1 MARDTHTDE
10 VTKTDLKH
18 VFNEIR
24 EDVEKATS
32 RQDLDK
38 LYKRT
43 AYMILMTHATPIE
56 DKTDREM
63 RRRREITERDFAR
76 TVRMINR
83 QAKKIG
89 TEADYNDNWD
99 ELSTNGYE
107 ADSDRLLEPQD
118 RNERPKRINE

>member
-1 MARDTHTDE
+1 MATNTQNDE
-10 VTKTDLKH
+10 VSKTDLKH

-32 RQDLDK
+32 RQELDE

-76 TVRMINR
+76 TVHMINH

-89 TEADYNDNWD
+89 TEADYNEKWE

-107 ADSDRLLEPQD
+107 ADSDSLLEPKNVD
-118 RNERPKRINE
+118 E

>member
-1 MARDTHTDE
+1 MMARDTHTDE

-43 AYMILMTHATPIE
+43 AYMILMTHASPLE
-56 DKTDREM
+56 DKTNREM

-76 TVRMINR
+76 TVHLINQ
-83 QAKKIG
+83 QAKRIG
-89 TEADYNDNWD
+89 TEADYNDKWD

-107 ADSDRLLEPQD
+107 ADNDSLLEPKNVD
-118 RNERPKRINE
+118 E

>member
-1 MARDTHTDE
+1 MTTDTHIDE

-32 RQDLDK
+32 RQELDE

-43 AYMILMTHATPIE
+43 AYMILMTHATPLE

-63 RRRREITERDFAR
+63 GRRREITERDFAR
-76 TVRMINR
+76 TVRLINH

-89 TEADYNDNWD
+89 TEANYNEKWE

-107 ADSDRLLEPQD
+107 ADSDSLLEPK
-118 RNERPKRINE
+118 NVEE

>member
-1 MARDTHTDE
+1 MAIDTHSDE
-10 VTKTDLKH
+10 VTKTDLRH
-18 VFNEIR
+18 VFSDIR
-24 EDVEKATS
+24 EEVEKATS
-32 RQDLDK
+32 RQELDE

-43 AYMILMTHATPIE
+43 AYMILMTHATPLA

-63 RRRREITERDFAR
+63 GRRREITERDFAR

-89 TEADYNDNWD
+89 TEADYTEKWE

-107 ADSDRLLEPQD
+107 ADSDSLLEPKD
-118 RNERPKRINE
+118 VTE

>member
-1 MARDTHTDE
+1 MTTDTHIDE

-32 RQDLDK
+32 RQELDE

-43 AYMILMTHATPIE
+43 AYMILMTHATPLE

-63 RRRREITERDFAR
+63 GRRREITERDFAR
-76 TVRMINR
+76 TVRLINQ

-89 TEADYNDNWD
+89 TEANYNEKWE

-107 ADSDRLLEPQD
+107 ADSDSLLEPQD

>member
-24 EDVEKATS
+24 EEVEKATS
-32 RQDLDK
+32 RPELDK

-56 DKTDREM
+56 DKTNREM

-76 TVRMINR
+76 TVHMINR

-89 TEADYNDNWD
+89 TEADYNDKWD
-99 ELSTNGYE
+99 ELSTNGYQ
-107 ADSDRLLEPQD
+107 ADNDSLLEPKKAD
-118 RNERPKRINE
+118 E

>member
-32 RQDLDK
+32 REDLNE
-38 LYKRT
+38 LYKRA
-43 AYMILMTHATPIE
+43 AYMILMTHASPLE
-56 DKTDREM
+56 DKSDREM
-63 RRRREITERDFAR
+63 GRRREITERDFAQ
-76 TVRMINR
+76 TVRMING

-89 TEADYNDNWD
+89 TAADYNDKWD
-99 ELSTNGYE
+99 ELATNGYE
-107 ADSDRLLEPQD
+107 TEDENLLEPWNGD
-118 RNERPKRINE
+118 K

>member
-32 RQDLDK
+32 RSELDK

-76 TVRMINR
+76 TVHMINR

-89 TEADYNDNWD
+89 TAADYNDKWD
-99 ELSTNGYE
+99 ELATNGYE
-107 ADSDRLLEPQD
+107 TEYENLLEPWNRD
-118 RNERPKRINE
+118 K